1 VPVRVAEEK
10 WLFCETSPD
19 SRSGNL
25 RLSPV
30 ASRFARPRAASGAC
44 GRALSDRPR
53 FERAFGLAPRPWGD
67 ALAEVMDRIGAE
79 VYL

>member
-1 VPVRVAEEK
+1 
-10 WLFCETSPD
+10 L
-19 SRSGNL
+19 L
-25 RLSPV
+25 RLLRGEDLEFV
-30 ASRFARPRAASGAC
+30 SRGLGVTADYPTRARQPANS
-44 GRALSDRPR
+44 ALDCTR